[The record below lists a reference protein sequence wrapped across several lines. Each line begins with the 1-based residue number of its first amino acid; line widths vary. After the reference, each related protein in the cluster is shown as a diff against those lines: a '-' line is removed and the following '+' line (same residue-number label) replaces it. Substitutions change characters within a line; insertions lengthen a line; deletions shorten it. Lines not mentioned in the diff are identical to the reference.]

1 MPPDWLRDRRTTFG
15 VVVLDVKNRYF
26 AQMLSTISTEAYAR
40 GYGVNITL
48 HGGDAGTEREQL
60 TRLADY
66 RVDGIILSSVN
77 EGEAYRTFLES
88 LHRPI
93 VSVDNRIADGI
104 RLLGSTSGQ
113 QCGRQCRERQ
123 RRAMSASCLS
133 ARPLDTKN
141 RQNLYVHK
149 ERLLGYEEEMKRYP
163 TLRPETILSWEYL
176 QKVDAI
182 LKEGKRTAFVC
193 TADEYALEIMKDQKR
208 AKRKAPVDYGI
219 TGFDNIDTLAYVTPQ
234 LSTISNVVDEVAKS
248 AVEMLLP

>member
-1 MPPDWLRDRRTTFG
+1 MAITTKDLAQLCGVSRTTIHRALNGTGRIKPETKEMILQVAKEHGYRPDLLATGLAKGQTYNIG

-66 RVDGIILSSVN
+66 RVDGPCTARLSPWIT
-77 EGEAYRTFLES
+77 GLRTAS
-88 LHRPI
+88 
-93 VSVDNRIADGI
+93 

-133 ARPLDTKN
+133 AR
-141 RQNLYVHK
+141 R
-149 ERLLGYEEEMKRYP
+149 
-163 TLRPETILSWEYL
+163 
-176 QKVDAI
+176 
-182 LKEGKRTAFVC
+182 
-193 TADEYALEIMKDQKR
+193 
-208 AKRKAPVDYGI
+208 
-219 TGFDNIDTLAYVTPQ
+219 
-234 LSTISNVVDEVAKS
+234 
-248 AVEMLLP
+248 

>member
-1 MPPDWLRDRRTTFG
+1 MAITTKDLAQLCGVSRTTIHRALNGTGRIKPETKEMILQVAKEHGYRPDLLATGLAKGQTYNIG

-66 RVDGIILSSVN
+66 RLTGSSSPRSTRGRRTGHSWSPCTARLSLWIT
-77 EGEAYRTFLES
+77 GLRTAS
-88 LHRPI
+88 
-93 VSVDNRIADGI
+93 

-133 ARPLDTKN
+133 AR
-141 RQNLYVHK
+141 R
-149 ERLLGYEEEMKRYP
+149 
-163 TLRPETILSWEYL
+163 
-176 QKVDAI
+176 
-182 LKEGKRTAFVC
+182 
-193 TADEYALEIMKDQKR
+193 
-208 AKRKAPVDYGI
+208 
-219 TGFDNIDTLAYVTPQ
+219 
-234 LSTISNVVDEVAKS
+234 
-248 AVEMLLP
+248 